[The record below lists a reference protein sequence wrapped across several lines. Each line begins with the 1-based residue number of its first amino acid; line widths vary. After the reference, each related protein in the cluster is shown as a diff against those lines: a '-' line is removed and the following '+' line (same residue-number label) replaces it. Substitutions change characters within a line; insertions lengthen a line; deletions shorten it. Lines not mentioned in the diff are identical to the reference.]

1 MSGESDC
8 GKASLTSLALGIMD
22 ILHLRSNLTLIS
34 TFIILLA
41 CEAVGYLLMLKEKCA
56 FKKTKS
62 LYMPKV
68 KAEAKVS
75 V

>member
-8 GKASLTSLALGIMD
+8 GKASLTSLALD

-41 CEAVGYLLMLKEKCA
+41 CEADGYLLMLKEKCA

>member
-1 MSGESDC
+1 
-8 GKASLTSLALGIMD
+8 MD

-41 CEAVGYLLMLKEKCA
+41 FEADGYLLMLKEKCA

>member
-1 MSGESDC
+1 
-8 GKASLTSLALGIMD
+8 MD

-41 CEAVGYLLMLKEKCA
+41 CEADGYLLMLKEKCA

>member
-8 GKASLTSLALGIMD
+8 AKASLTSLALD

-41 CEAVGYLLMLKEKCA
+41 CEADGYLLMLKEKCA